1 MSFQIAFYTKPNG
14 SFFSSYFLCWNL
26 FRSQNQYH
34 LYDNAGECVLSILS
48 IEMVV
53 YLDSISQKRSGVI
66 CVWLHKIKKRVQI
79 LIANCIILRSKKTH
93 LYIQCRIKLAMQL
106 IRLTHWR
113 KKRKID
119 CYLSRSLKTLHKYYH
134 FRFSWFHFFQFFFIF
149 LLGNVFY
156 ERRTRKTFID
166 VFTVWFY
173 CLLFDPIILSIMLCF
188 ICRRR
193 TQHFFPIL
201 FFPGNAV
208 I

>member
-79 LIANCIILRSKKTH
+79 LIANCIILRFKKTH

-134 FRFSWFHFFQFFFIF
+134 IRFSWFHFFQFFFHF
-149 LLGNVFY
+149 LVGKCFLRTENPENIY
-156 ERRTRKTFID
+156 RRVHCMVLLPFIWSD
-166 VFTVWFY
+166 NIEY
-173 CLLFDPIILSIMLCF
+173 YALFHLP
-188 ICRRR
+188 
-193 TQHFFPIL
+193 TQNTTFFPDII
-201 FFPGNAV
+201 GNAV